1 MFSFF
6 KIESLGARI
15 IAINLIG
22 LIFLGIGFILVDK
35 SEDNLIEA
43 RKEALILQAN
53 LIAFSF
59 TLSADP
65 QNQETNNIDNLF
77 LTKNWTS
84 TKIARTQIFSDE
96 LSKIFD
102 SKDFQKET
110 DVNEE
115 ESKFFFSNFIKQIEE
130 FFNREAPLLPEIG
143 YSINDLEDAIQ
154 GKTKANEY
162 KLKNGGI
169 TVHVSIPLQRNNLK
183 KEVLLLSTQEGD
195 IGRILQEERQRYLRA
210 FFIALSISLFLSISL
225 SSTIARPLNRLAKA
239 TEGISDAGIG
249 EIPAMED
256 RKDEIGVLA
265 KSVKRM
271 TRALQ
276 DRVKS
281 VEAFA
286 ADVAHELKN
295 PLTSLQSAMETL
307 QISNEENEKKQLIKI
322 AFKDLKRLDRL
333 ISDISSSSRLEV
345 ELAKGEYEIIDIRD
359 VLESV
364 MEVTRTNITKKI
376 NIEIN
381 LKLPKNKIE
390 VLGIG
395 DRIAQV
401 FYNLVDNAISFSKEG
416 ASIDISAL
424 TTENEAIIEI
434 KDQGPGIP
442 KENLGRIFERFY
454 TYRPEEKNF
463 GNNSGLGLSIC
474 KQIIKSLNGTIIA
487 TNGLDGGAIFTIM
500 LPLRKNRKER
510 K

>member
-1 MFSFF
+1 MLNFL

-35 SEDNLIEA
+35 SENNLIEA

-59 TLSADP
+59 TLSSDVSS
-65 QNQETNNIDNLF
+65 QDNNIDNLF

-84 TKIARTQIFSDE
+84 TKIARTQIFNDS
-96 LSKIFD
+96 LIKIFD
-102 SKDFQKET
+102 SQNFQTKLEK
-110 DVNEE
+110 EE
-115 ESKFFFSNFIKQIEE
+115 ETQSFFLSNYIKKIEE
-130 FFNREAPLLPEIG
+130 FFNRDAPLLPVIG
-143 YSINDLEDAIQ
+143 YSVADLKDAIQ
-154 GKTKANEY
+154 GKTKATEY

-195 IGRILQEERQRYLRA
+195 IGRIIQEERQRYLRA
-210 FFIALSISLFLSISL
+210 FLIALSISLFLSVSL

-239 TEGISDAGIG
+239 TEGVSNAGIG
-249 EIPAMED
+249 EIPSMDD

-295 PLTSLQSAMETL
+295 PLTSLQSAIETI
-307 QISNEENEKKQLIKI
+307 QISNEEEEKKQLIKI
-322 AFKDLKRLDRL
+322 AIKDLKRLDRL

-345 ELAKGEYEIIDIRD
+345 ELAKGEFDIIDIRD
-359 VLESV
+359 VLKSV
-364 MEVTRTNITKKI
+364 MEVTKTNITKRM
-376 NIEIN
+376 NVDIN

-390 VLGIG
+390 TLGIG

-401 FYNLVDNAISFSKEG
+401 FYNLIDNALSFSKEG
-416 ASIDISAL
+416 SVIDIIAT

-442 KENLGRIFERFY
+442 KENLGKIFERFY
-454 TYRPEEKNF
+454 TYRPEEKSF

-487 TNGLDGGAIFTIM
+487 NNRLEGGSVFTVT
-500 LPLRKNRKER
+500 LPLNKDRKRK

>member
-1 MFSFF
+1 MLNFL

-35 SEDNLIEA
+35 SENNLIEA

-59 TLSADP
+59 TLSSDVSS
-65 QNQETNNIDNLF
+65 QDNNIDNLF

-84 TKIARTQIFSDE
+84 TKIARTQIFNDG
-96 LSKIFD
+96 LTKIFD
-102 SKDFQKET
+102 SKDFQTKLEK
-110 DVNEE
+110 EE
-115 ESKFFFSNFIKQIEE
+115 ETQSFFLSNYIKKIEE
-130 FFNREAPLLPEIG
+130 FFNRDAPLLPTIG
-143 YSINDLEDAIQ
+143 YSVSDLKDAIQ
-154 GKTKANEY
+154 GKTKATEY

-195 IGRILQEERQRYLRA
+195 IGRIIQEERQRYLRA
-210 FFIALSISLFLSISL
+210 FLIALSISLFLSISL

-239 TEGISDAGIG
+239 TEGVSNAGIG
-249 EIPAMED
+249 EIPSMDD

-295 PLTSLQSAMETL
+295 PLTSLQSAIETI
-307 QISNEENEKKQLIKI
+307 QISNEEEEKKQLIKI
-322 AFKDLKRLDRL
+322 AIKDLKRLDRL

-345 ELAKGEYEIIDIRD
+345 ELAKGEFDIIDIRD
-359 VLESV
+359 VLKSV
-364 MEVTRTNITKKI
+364 MEVTKTNITKRM
-376 NIEIN
+376 NVDIN

-390 VLGIG
+390 TLGIG

-401 FYNLVDNAISFSKEG
+401 FYNLIDNALSFSKEG
-416 ASIDISAL
+416 SVIDIIAT

-442 KENLGRIFERFY
+442 KENLGKIFERFY
-454 TYRPEEKNF
+454 TYRPEEKSF

-487 TNGLDGGAIFTIM
+487 TNRLEGGSVFTVT
-500 LPLRKNRKER
+500 LPLNKDRKRK

>member
-1 MFSFF
+1 MFSFL

-22 LIFLGIGFILVDK
+22 LILLAIGFILVDK
-35 SEDNLIEA
+35 SENNLIEA

-59 TLSADP
+59 TLDSSVT
-65 QNQETNNIDNLF
+65 NQEINNIDNLF
-77 LTKNWTS
+77 LTKKWTS
-84 TKIARTQIFSDE
+84 TKIARTQIFNDN
-96 LSKIFD
+96 LIKIFD
-102 SKDFQKET
+102 SKDYQKEKNQ
-110 DVNEE
+110 DQDSSNY
-115 ESKFFFSNFIKQIEE
+115 FFSDIIKIIKEL
-130 FFNREAPLLPEIG
+130 FGRDAPLLPDLG
-143 YSINDLEDAIQ
+143 YSLSDLKDAIL
-154 GKTKANEY
+154 GKTKATEY

-195 IGRILQEERQRYLRA
+195 IGRIIREERQRYLRA
-210 FFIALSISLFLSISL
+210 FLVALSISLFLSVSL

-239 TEGISDAGIG
+239 AEGVSNAGIG
-249 EIPAMED
+249 EIPIMEN

-265 KSVKRM
+265 NSVKRM
-271 TRALQ
+271 TIALQ

-295 PLTSLQSAMETL
+295 PLTSLQSAIETL
-307 QISNEENEKKQLIKI
+307 QLSKEEEERKQLIKI
-322 AFKDLKRLDRL
+322 AIKDLKRLDRL

-345 ELAKGEYEIIDIRD
+345 ELARGEFEVIDIRD
-359 VLESV
+359 VLQSV

-376 NIEIN
+376 DIKIN

-401 FYNLVDNAISFSKEG
+401 FYNLIDNAISFSKTG
-416 ASIDISAL
+416 YNIDINAS
-424 TTENEAIIEI
+424 TTKSDAIIEI
-434 KDQGPGIP
+434 RDEGPGIP

-454 TYRPEEKNF
+454 TYRPEEKIF

-487 TNGLDGGAIFTIM
+487 TNRLGGGAVFTII
-500 LPLRKNRKER
+500 LPLNKER

>member
-1 MFSFF
+1 MFSFL
-6 KIESLGARI
+6 KIKSLGSRI

-22 LIFLGIGFILVDK
+22 LIFLAIGFILVDK
-35 SEDNLIEA
+35 SENNLIEA

-59 TLSADP
+59 TLSSDVSS
-65 QNQETNNIDNLF
+65 QDNNIDNLF
-77 LTKNWTS
+77 LTRNWSS
-84 TKIARTQIFSDE
+84 TKIARTQIFNDN
-96 LSKIFD
+96 LIKIFD
-102 SKDFQKET
+102 SRDFQKKE
-110 DVNEE
+110 DEKG
-115 ESKFFFSNFIKQIEE
+115 ESQKIFFSNYIKKIVE
-130 FFNREAPLLPEIG
+130 FFDRDAPLLPEVG
-143 YSINDLEDAIQ
+143 YSSADLRDAIQ
-154 GKTKANEY
+154 GKTKASEY
-162 KLKNGGI
+162 KLTNGGI
-169 TVHVSIPLQRNNLK
+169 TVHVSIPLQRNNSK

-210 FFIALSISLFLSISL
+210 FIIALSISLFLSISL
-225 SSTIARPLNRLAKA
+225 SSTIARPLNRLARA
-239 TEGISDAGIG
+239 TEGVSNAGVG
-249 EIPAMED
+249 EIPAMEG

-295 PLTSLQSAMETL
+295 PLTSLQSAIETI
-307 QISNEENEKKQLIKI
+307 QISNEEEEKKQLIKI

-345 ELAKGEYEIIDIRD
+345 ELAKGEFDIIDIRD

-364 MEVTRTNITKKI
+364 MEVTKTNITKKM
-376 NIEIN
+376 NVDIN

-390 VLGIG
+390 ILGIG

-401 FYNLVDNAISFSKEG
+401 FYNLVDNALSFSKEG
-416 ASIDISAL
+416 STIDIVAT

-454 TYRPEEKNF
+454 TFRPEEKTF

-487 TNGLDGGAIFTIM
+487 TNALEGGAVFTIT
-500 LPLRKNRKER
+500 LPLSKNRKER

>member
-1 MFSFF
+1 MFSFL

-22 LIFLGIGFILVDK
+22 LILLAIGFILVDK
-35 SEDNLIEA
+35 SENNLIEA

-59 TLSADP
+59 TLDSSVT
-65 QNQETNNIDNLF
+65 NQEINNIDNLF
-77 LTKNWTS
+77 LTKKWTS
-84 TKIARTQIFSDE
+84 TKIARTQIFNDN
-96 LSKIFD
+96 LIKIFD
-102 SKDFQKET
+102 SKDYQKEKNQ
-110 DVNEE
+110 DQDSSNY
-115 ESKFFFSNFIKQIEE
+115 FFSDIIKIIKEL
-130 FFNREAPLLPEIG
+130 FGRDAPLLPDLG
-143 YSINDLEDAIQ
+143 YSLSDLKDAIL
-154 GKTKANEY
+154 GKTKATEY

-195 IGRILQEERQRYLRA
+195 IGRIIREERQRYLRA
-210 FFIALSISLFLSISL
+210 FLVALSISLFLSVSL

-239 TEGISDAGIG
+239 AEGVSNAGIG
-249 EIPAMED
+249 EIPIMEN

-265 KSVKRM
+265 NSVKRM
-271 TRALQ
+271 TIALQ

-295 PLTSLQSAMETL
+295 PLTSLQSAIETL
-307 QISNEENEKKQLIKI
+307 QLSKEEEERKQLIKI
-322 AFKDLKRLDRL
+322 AIKDLKRLDRL

-345 ELAKGEYEIIDIRD
+345 ELARGEFEVIDIRD
-359 VLESV
+359 VLQSV

-376 NIEIN
+376 DININ

-401 FYNLVDNAISFSKEG
+401 FYNLIDKSFKFFFRTG
-416 ASIDISAL
+416 AAV
-424 TTENEAIIEI
+424 
-434 KDQGPGIP
+434 
-442 KENLGRIFERFY
+442 
-454 TYRPEEKNF
+454 
-463 GNNSGLGLSIC
+463 
-474 KQIIKSLNGTIIA
+474 
-487 TNGLDGGAIFTIM
+487 
-500 LPLRKNRKER
+500 
-510 K
+510 

>member
-1 MFSFF
+1 MFSFL

-22 LIFLGIGFILVDK
+22 LILLAIGFILVDK
-35 SEDNLIEA
+35 SENNLIEA

-59 TLSADP
+59 TLDSSVT
-65 QNQETNNIDNLF
+65 NQEINNIDNLF
-77 LTKNWTS
+77 LTKKWTS
-84 TKIARTQIFSDE
+84 TKIARTQIFNDN
-96 LSKIFD
+96 LIKIFD
-102 SKDFQKET
+102 SKDYQKEKNQ
-110 DVNEE
+110 DQDSSNY
-115 ESKFFFSNFIKQIEE
+115 FFSDIIKIIKEL
-130 FFNREAPLLPEIG
+130 FGRDAPLLPDLG
-143 YSINDLEDAIQ
+143 YSLSDLKDAIL
-154 GKTKANEY
+154 GKTKATEY

-195 IGRILQEERQRYLRA
+195 IGRIIREERQRYLRA
-210 FFIALSISLFLSISL
+210 FLVALSISLFLSVSL

-239 TEGISDAGIG
+239 AEGVSNAGIG
-249 EIPAMED
+249 EIPIMEN

-265 KSVKRM
+265 NSVKRM
-271 TRALQ
+271 TIALQ

-295 PLTSLQSAMETL
+295 PLTSLQSAIETL
-307 QISNEENEKKQLIKI
+307 QLSKEEEERKQLIKI
-322 AFKDLKRLDRL
+322 AIKDLKRLDRL

-345 ELAKGEYEIIDIRD
+345 ELARGEFEVIDIRD
-359 VLESV
+359 VLQSV

-376 NIEIN
+376 DIKIN

-401 FYNLVDNAISFSKEG
+401 FYNLIDNAISFSKTG
-416 ASIDISAL
+416 YNIDINAS
-424 TTENEAIIEI
+424 TTKSDAVIEI
-434 KDQGPGIP
+434 RDEGPGIP

-454 TYRPEEKNF
+454 TYRPEEKIF

-487 TNGLDGGAIFTIM
+487 TNRMGGGAVFTII
-500 LPLRKNRKER
+500 LPLNKGRK
-510 K
+510 

>member
-1 MFSFF
+1 MFSFL

-22 LIFLGIGFILVDK
+22 LILLAIGFILVDK
-35 SEDNLIEA
+35 SENNLIEA

-59 TLSADP
+59 TLDSSVT
-65 QNQETNNIDNLF
+65 NQEINNIDNLF
-77 LTKNWTS
+77 LTKKWTS
-84 TKIARTQIFSDE
+84 TKIARTQIFNDN
-96 LSKIFD
+96 LIKIFD
-102 SKDFQKET
+102 SKNYQKEKNQ
-110 DVNEE
+110 DQDSSNY
-115 ESKFFFSNFIKQIEE
+115 FFSDIIKIIKEL
-130 FFNREAPLLPEIG
+130 FGRDAPLLPDLG
-143 YSINDLEDAIQ
+143 YSLSDLKDAIL
-154 GKTKANEY
+154 GKTKATEY

-195 IGRILQEERQRYLRA
+195 IGRIIREERQRYLRA
-210 FFIALSISLFLSISL
+210 FLVALSISLFLSVSL

-239 TEGISDAGIG
+239 AEGVSNAGIG
-249 EIPAMED
+249 EIPIMEN

-265 KSVKRM
+265 NSVKRM
-271 TRALQ
+271 TIALQ

-295 PLTSLQSAMETL
+295 PLTSLQSAIETL
-307 QISNEENEKKQLIKI
+307 QLSKEEEERKQLIKI
-322 AFKDLKRLDRL
+322 AIKDLKRLDRL

-345 ELAKGEYEIIDIRD
+345 ELARGEFEVIDIRD
-359 VLESV
+359 VLQSV

-376 NIEIN
+376 DIKIN

-401 FYNLVDNAISFSKEG
+401 FYNLIDNAISFSKTG
-416 ASIDISAL
+416 YNIDINAS
-424 TTENEAIIEI
+424 TTKSDAVIEI
-434 KDQGPGIP
+434 RDEGPGIP

-454 TYRPEEKNF
+454 TYRPEEKIF

-487 TNGLDGGAIFTIM
+487 TNRLGGGAVFTII
-500 LPLRKNRKER
+500 LPLNKER

>member
-1 MFSFF
+1 MFSFL

-22 LIFLGIGFILVDK
+22 LILLAIGFILVDK
-35 SEDNLIEA
+35 SENNLIEA

-59 TLSADP
+59 TLDSSVT
-65 QNQETNNIDNLF
+65 NQEINNIDNLF
-77 LTKNWTS
+77 LTKKWTS
-84 TKIARTQIFSDE
+84 TKIARTQIFNDN
-96 LSKIFD
+96 LIKIFD
-102 SKDFQKET
+102 SKDYQKEKNQ
-110 DVNEE
+110 DQDSSNY
-115 ESKFFFSNFIKQIEE
+115 FFSDIIKIIKEL
-130 FFNREAPLLPEIG
+130 FGRDAPLLPDLG
-143 YSINDLEDAIQ
+143 YSLSDLKDAIL
-154 GKTKANEY
+154 GKTKATEY

-195 IGRILQEERQRYLRA
+195 IGRIIREERQRYLRA
-210 FFIALSISLFLSISL
+210 FLVALSISLFLSVSL

-239 TEGISDAGIG
+239 AEGVSNAGIG
-249 EIPAMED
+249 EIPIMEN

-265 KSVKRM
+265 NSVKRM
-271 TRALQ
+271 TIALQ

-295 PLTSLQSAMETL
+295 PLTSLQSAIETL
-307 QISNEENEKKQLIKI
+307 QLSKEEEERKQLIKI
-322 AFKDLKRLDRL
+322 AIKDLKRLDRL

-345 ELAKGEYEIIDIRD
+345 ELARGEFEVIDIRD
-359 VLESV
+359 VLQSV

-376 NIEIN
+376 DININ

-401 FYNLVDNAISFSKEG
+401 FYNLIDNAISFSKAG
-416 ASIDISAL
+416 YNIDINAS
-424 TTENEAIIEI
+424 TTKSDAIIEI
-434 KDQGPGIP
+434 RDEGPGIP

-454 TYRPEEKNF
+454 TYRPEEKIF

-487 TNGLDGGAIFTIM
+487 TNRMGGGAVFTII
-500 LPLRKNRKER
+500 LPLNKGRK
-510 K
+510 

>member
-1 MFSFF
+1 MLNFL

-35 SEDNLIEA
+35 SENNLIEA

-59 TLSADP
+59 TLSSDVSS
-65 QNQETNNIDNLF
+65 QDNNIDNLF

-84 TKIARTQIFSDE
+84 TKIARTQIFNDG
-96 LSKIFD
+96 LTKIFD
-102 SKDFQKET
+102 SKDFQTKLEKE
-110 DVNEE
+110 EG
-115 ESKFFFSNFIKQIEE
+115 SQRFFLSNYIKKIEE
-130 FFNREAPLLPEIG
+130 FFNRDAPLLPVIG
-143 YSINDLEDAIQ
+143 YSVADLKDAIQ
-154 GKTKANEY
+154 GKTKATEY

-210 FFIALSISLFLSISL
+210 FLIALSISLFLSAYI
-225 SSTIARPLNRLAKA
+225 SSTIARPINRLARA
-239 TEGISDAGIG
+239 TEGVSNAGIG
-249 EIPAMED
+249 EIPSMDD

-295 PLTSLQSAMETL
+295 PLTSLQSAIETI
-307 QISNEENEKKQLIKI
+307 QISNEEEEKKQLIKI
-322 AFKDLKRLDRL
+322 AVKDLKRLDRL

-345 ELAKGEYEIIDIRD
+345 ELAKGEFDIIDIRD
-359 VLESV
+359 VLKSV
-364 MEVTRTNITKKI
+364 MEVTKTNITKRM
-376 NIEIN
+376 NVDIN

-390 VLGIG
+390 TLGIG

-401 FYNLVDNAISFSKEG
+401 FYNLLDNALSFSKEG
-416 ASIDISAL
+416 SVIDIIAT

-442 KENLGRIFERFY
+442 KENLGKIFERFY
-454 TYRPEEKNF
+454 TYRPEEKSF

-487 TNGLDGGAIFTIM
+487 NNRLEGGSVFTVT
-500 LPLRKNRKER
+500 LPLNKDRKRK

>member
-1 MFSFF
+1 MLSLF

-35 SEDNLIEA
+35 SENNLIEA

-59 TLSADP
+59 TLSSDVSS
-65 QNQETNNIDNLF
+65 QDNNIDNLF

-84 TKIARTQIFSDE
+84 TKIARTQIFNE
-96 LSKIFD
+96 GLTKIFD
-102 SKDFQKET
+102 SKDFQTKLEK
-110 DVNEE
+110 EE
-115 ESKFFFSNFIKQIEE
+115 ESQRFFLSNYIKKIEE
-130 FFNREAPLLPEIG
+130 FFNRDAPLLPAIG
-143 YSINDLEDAIQ
+143 YSVSDLKDAIQ
-154 GKTKANEY
+154 GKTKATEY

-210 FFIALSISLFLSISL
+210 FLIALSISLFLSVSL
-225 SSTIARPLNRLAKA
+225 SSTIARPLNRLARA
-239 TEGISDAGIG
+239 TEGVSNAGIG
-249 EIPAMED
+249 EIPSMDD

-295 PLTSLQSAMETL
+295 PLTSLQSAIETI
-307 QISNEENEKKQLIKI
+307 QISNEEEEKKQLIKI
-322 AFKDLKRLDRL
+322 AIKDLKRLDRL

-345 ELAKGEYEIIDIRD
+345 ELAKGEFDIIDIRD
-359 VLESV
+359 VLKSV
-364 MEVTRTNITKKI
+364 MEVTKTNITKRM
-376 NIEIN
+376 NVDIN

-390 VLGIG
+390 TLGIG

-401 FYNLVDNAISFSKEG
+401 FYNLIDNALSFSKEG
-416 ASIDISAL
+416 SVIDIIAT

-442 KENLGRIFERFY
+442 KENLGKIFERFY
-454 TYRPEEKNF
+454 TYRPEEKSF

-487 TNGLDGGAIFTIM
+487 NNRLEGGSVFTVT
-500 LPLRKNRKER
+500 LPLNKDRKRK

>member
-1 MFSFF
+1 MFSFL

-22 LIFLGIGFILVDK
+22 LILLAIGFILVDK
-35 SEDNLIEA
+35 SENNLIEA

-59 TLSADP
+59 TLDSSVT
-65 QNQETNNIDNLF
+65 NQEINNIDNLF
-77 LTKNWTS
+77 LTKKWTS
-84 TKIARTQIFSDE
+84 TKIARTQIFNDN
-96 LSKIFD
+96 LIKIFD
-102 SKDFQKET
+102 SKNYQKEKNQ
-110 DVNEE
+110 DQDSSNY
-115 ESKFFFSNFIKQIEE
+115 FFSDIIKIIKEL
-130 FFNREAPLLPEIG
+130 FGRDAPLLPDLG
-143 YSINDLEDAIQ
+143 YSLSDLKDAIL
-154 GKTKANEY
+154 GKTKATEY

-195 IGRILQEERQRYLRA
+195 IGRIIREERQRYLRA
-210 FFIALSISLFLSISL
+210 FLVALSISLFLSVSL

-239 TEGISDAGIG
+239 AEGVSNAGIG
-249 EIPAMED
+249 EIPIMEN

-265 KSVKRM
+265 NSVKRM
-271 TRALQ
+271 TIALQ

-295 PLTSLQSAMETL
+295 PLTSLQSAIETL
-307 QISNEENEKKQLIKI
+307 QLSKEEEERKQLIKI
-322 AFKDLKRLDRL
+322 AIKDLKRLDRL

-345 ELAKGEYEIIDIRD
+345 ELARGEFEVIDIRD
-359 VLESV
+359 VLQSV

-376 NIEIN
+376 DIKIN

-401 FYNLVDNAISFSKEG
+401 FYNLIDNAISFSKAG
-416 ASIDISAL
+416 YNIDINAS
-424 TTENEAIIEI
+424 TTKSDAIIEI
-434 KDQGPGIP
+434 RDEGPGIP

-454 TYRPEEKNF
+454 TYRPEEKIF

-487 TNGLDGGAIFTIM
+487 TNRMGGGAV
-500 LPLRKNRKER
+500 LL
-510 K
+510 

>member
-1 MFSFF
+1 MFSFL

-22 LIFLGIGFILVDK
+22 LILLAIGFILVDK
-35 SEDNLIEA
+35 SENNLIEA

-59 TLSADP
+59 TLDSSVT
-65 QNQETNNIDNLF
+65 NQEINNIDNLF
-77 LTKNWTS
+77 LTKKWTS
-84 TKIARTQIFSDE
+84 TKIARTQIFNDN
-96 LSKIFD
+96 LIKIFD
-102 SKDFQKET
+102 SKNYQKEKNQ
-110 DVNEE
+110 DQDSSNY
-115 ESKFFFSNFIKQIEE
+115 FFSDIIKIIKEL
-130 FFNREAPLLPEIG
+130 FGRDAPLLPDLG
-143 YSINDLEDAIQ
+143 YSLSDLKDAIL
-154 GKTKANEY
+154 GKTKATEY

-195 IGRILQEERQRYLRA
+195 IGRIIREERQRYLRA
-210 FFIALSISLFLSISL
+210 FLVALSISLFLSVSL

-239 TEGISDAGIG
+239 AEGVSNAGIG
-249 EIPAMED
+249 EIPIMEN

-265 KSVKRM
+265 NSVKRM
-271 TRALQ
+271 TIALQ

-295 PLTSLQSAMETL
+295 PLTSLQSAIETL
-307 QISNEENEKKQLIKI
+307 QLSKEEEERKQLIKI
-322 AFKDLKRLDRL
+322 AIKDLKRLDRL

-345 ELAKGEYEIIDIRD
+345 ELARGEFEVIDIRD
-359 VLESV
+359 VLQSV

-376 NIEIN
+376 DININ

-401 FYNLVDNAISFSKEG
+401 FYNLIDNAISFSKTG
-416 ASIDISAL
+416 YNIDINAS
-424 TTENEAIIEI
+424 TTKSDAVIEI
-434 KDQGPGIP
+434 RDEGPGIP

-454 TYRPEEKNF
+454 TYRPEEKIF

-487 TNGLDGGAIFTIM
+487 TNRLGGGAVFTII
-500 LPLRKNRKER
+500 LPLNKGRK
-510 K
+510 

>member
-1 MFSFF
+1 MFSFL

-22 LIFLGIGFILVDK
+22 LILLAIGFILVDK
-35 SEDNLIEA
+35 SENNLIEA

-59 TLSADP
+59 TLDSSVT
-65 QNQETNNIDNLF
+65 NQEINNIDNLF
-77 LTKNWTS
+77 LTKKWTS
-84 TKIARTQIFSDE
+84 TKIARTQIFNDN
-96 LSKIFD
+96 LIKIFD
-102 SKDFQKET
+102 SKNYQKEKNQ
-110 DVNEE
+110 DQDSSNY
-115 ESKFFFSNFIKQIEE
+115 FFSDIIKIIKEL
-130 FFNREAPLLPEIG
+130 FGRDAPLLPDLG
-143 YSINDLEDAIQ
+143 YSLSDLKDAIL
-154 GKTKANEY
+154 GKTKATEY

-195 IGRILQEERQRYLRA
+195 IGRIILEERQRYLRA
-210 FFIALSISLFLSISL
+210 FLVALSISLFLSVSL

-239 TEGISDAGIG
+239 AEGVSNAGIG
-249 EIPAMED
+249 EIPIMEN

-265 KSVKRM
+265 NSVKRM
-271 TRALQ
+271 TIALQ

-295 PLTSLQSAMETL
+295 PLTSLQSAIETL
-307 QISNEENEKKQLIKI
+307 QLSKEEEERKQLIKI
-322 AFKDLKRLDRL
+322 AIKDLKRLDRL

-345 ELAKGEYEIIDIRD
+345 ELARGEFEVIDIRD
-359 VLESV
+359 VLQSV

-376 NIEIN
+376 DININ

-401 FYNLVDNAISFSKEG
+401 FYNLIDNAISFSKAG
-416 ASIDISAL
+416 YNIDINAS
-424 TTENEAIIEI
+424 TTKSDAIIEI
-434 KDQGPGIP
+434 RDEGPGIP

-454 TYRPEEKNF
+454 TYRPEEKIF

-487 TNGLDGGAIFTIM
+487 TNRLGGGAVFTII
-500 LPLRKNRKER
+500 LPLNKER

>member
-1 MFSFF
+1 MFSFL
-6 KIESLGARI
+6 KIKSLGTRI

-22 LIFLGIGFILVDK
+22 LILLGIGFILVDK
-35 SEDNLIEA
+35 SENNLIEA

-59 TLSADP
+59 TLDSSVT
-65 QNQETNNIDNLF
+65 NQEINNIDNLF
-77 LTKNWTS
+77 LTKKWTS
-84 TKIARTQIFSDE
+84 TKIARTQIFNDN
-96 LSKIFD
+96 LIKIFD
-102 SKDFQKET
+102 SRDYQKERSQ
-110 DVNEE
+110 DQDL
-115 ESKFFFSNFIKQIEE
+115 SIYFFSDVIKIIKEL
-130 FFNREAPLLPEIG
+130 FGRDAPLLPDLG
-143 YSINDLEDAIQ
+143 YSLSDLKDAIL
-154 GKTKANEY
+154 GKTKATEY

-195 IGRILQEERQRYLRA
+195 IGRIIRDERQRYLRA
-210 FFIALSISLFLSISL
+210 FLVALSISLFLSVSL

-239 TEGISDAGIG
+239 AEGVSNAGIG
-249 EIPAMED
+249 EIPIMKN

-265 KSVKRM
+265 NSVKRM
-271 TRALQ
+271 TIALQ

-295 PLTSLQSAMETL
+295 PLTSLQSAIETL
-307 QISNEENEKKQLIKI
+307 QLSKEEEERKQLIKI
-322 AFKDLKRLDRL
+322 AIKDLKRLDRL

-345 ELAKGEYEIIDIRD
+345 ELARGEFEVIDIRD
-359 VLESV
+359 VLQSV
-364 MEVTRTNITKKI
+364 MEVTKTNITKKI
-376 NIEIN
+376 DININ
-381 LKLPKNKIE
+381 LKLPENKIE

-401 FYNLVDNAISFSKEG
+401 FYNLIDNAISFSKAG
-416 ASIDISAL
+416 HNIDIKAS
-424 TTENEAIIEI
+424 TTKSDAIIEI
-434 KDQGPGIP
+434 RDEGPGIP

-454 TYRPEEKNF
+454 TYRPEEKIF

-487 TNGLDGGAIFTIM
+487 TNRLGGGAVFTII
-500 LPLRKNRKER
+500 LPLKKER

>member
-1 MFSFF
+1 MFSFL
-6 KIESLGARI
+6 KIKSLGTRI

-22 LIFLGIGFILVDK
+22 LILLGIGFILVDK
-35 SEDNLIEA
+35 SENNLIEA

-59 TLSADP
+59 TLDSSVT
-65 QNQETNNIDNLF
+65 NQEINNIDNLF
-77 LTKNWTS
+77 LTKKWTS
-84 TKIARTQIFSDE
+84 TKIARTQIFNDN
-96 LSKIFD
+96 LIKIFD
-102 SKDFQKET
+102 SRDYQKERGQ
-110 DVNEE
+110 DQDSSNY
-115 ESKFFFSNFIKQIEE
+115 FFSDVIKIIKGL
-130 FFNREAPLLPEIG
+130 FGRDAPLLPDLG
-143 YSINDLEDAIQ
+143 YSLSDLKDAIL
-154 GKTKANEY
+154 GKTKATEY

-195 IGRILQEERQRYLRA
+195 IGRIIQEERQRYLRA
-210 FFIALSISLFLSISL
+210 FLVALSISLFLSVSL

-239 TEGISDAGIG
+239 AEGVSNAGIG
-249 EIPAMED
+249 EIPIMKN

-265 KSVKRM
+265 NSVKRM
-271 TRALQ
+271 TIALQ

-295 PLTSLQSAMETL
+295 PLTSLQSAIETL
-307 QISNEENEKKQLIKI
+307 QLSKEGEERKQLIKI
-322 AFKDLKRLDRL
+322 AIKDLKRLDRL

-345 ELAKGEYEIIDIRD
+345 ELARGEFEVIDIRD
-359 VLESV
+359 VLKSV

-376 NIEIN
+376 DISIN

-401 FYNLVDNAISFSKEG
+401 FYNLIDNAISFSRAG
-416 ASIDISAL
+416 HSIDINAS
-424 TTENEAIIEI
+424 TTKSDAIIEI
-434 KDQGPGIP
+434 RDEGPGIP

-454 TYRPEEKNF
+454 TYRPEEKIF

-487 TNGLDGGAIFTIM
+487 TNRLGGGAVFTII
-500 LPLRKNRKER
+500 LPLNKEE